1 MSLIQ
6 SVKKQQYEILTFSR
20 GKANPM
26 NTDFIKEL
34 RAHISRIE
42 ADPSVRGVILTGNT
56 PGYFTVG
63 LDLKELYYYDETQI
77 EEFWTHWDAM
87 VMEMTCFPKPM
98 IAAINGY
105 SPAGGCVLTITCDHR
120 MMAEG
125 EKFIIGLNEVAV
137 GITVPENIYELYA
150 FWLGRRRAYQCLMQ
164 GKLMNV
170 KEAQAVGLVDEV
182 HPMDQLLSKAEE
194 NLQRLLMLPDNI
206 LQDSK
211 RNMRRALIETL
222 QNLPEV
228 PTKRKLESWFNPNS
242 RAIMKM
248 VVDSLS
254 K

>member
-1 MSLIQ
+1 MSFIQ

-98 IAAINGY
+98 IAAVNGY
-105 SPAGGCVLTITCDHR
+105 SPAGGCVLAITCDHR

-164 GKLMNV
+164 GKLLNV
-170 KEAQAVGLVDEV
+170 KEAKAIGLVDEV

>member
-182 HPMDQLLSKAEE
+182 HPMDQLLSKAEG

>member
-1 MSLIQ
+1 MSFIQ
-6 SVKKQQYEILTFSR
+6 SIKKPQYEILQFNR

-26 NTDFIKEL
+26 HTDFIKEL
-34 RAHISRIE
+34 REHIARIE
-42 ADPSVRGVILTGNT
+42 ADPNTRGVILTGNT

-63 LDLKELYYYDETQI
+63 LDLKELYHYDEEQI

-87 VMEMTCFPKPM
+87 VMELTCFPKPM

-105 SPAGGCVLTITCDHR
+105 SPAGGCVIAITCDHR

-137 GITVPENIYELYA
+137 GITVPENIFQLYA
-150 FWLGRRRAYQCLMQ
+150 FWLGHRQAYQCLMQ
-164 GKLMNV
+164 GKLMKV
-170 KEAQAVGLVDEV
+170 REAKAVGLIDEV
-182 HPMDQLLSKAEE
+182 LEMDDLLPKAEE

-211 RNMRRALIETL
+211 RNLRRELIDKL
-222 QNLPEV
+222 QHLPEI
-228 PTKRKLESWFNPNS
+228 PRQQKLDSWFNPNS

-248 VVDSLS
+248 VVDSLT